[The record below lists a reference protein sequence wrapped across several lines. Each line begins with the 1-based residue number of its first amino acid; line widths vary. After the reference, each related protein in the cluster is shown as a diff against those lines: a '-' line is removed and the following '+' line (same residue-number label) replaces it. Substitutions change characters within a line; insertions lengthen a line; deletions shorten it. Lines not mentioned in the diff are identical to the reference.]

1 MQTRV
6 KSWEDLDFTRL
17 NAATLRGLVE
27 ITLVE
32 KMAGPRPAIFYCP
45 NSMMFVHQ
53 IAERTVENRRY
64 QIQAPPLKNKT

>member
-1 MQTRV
+1 MQARV

-32 KMAGPRPAIFYCP
+32 KMAGPRPAIFYCRSSEYYSP
-45 NSMMFVHQ
+45 NCGTNCGKSA
-53 IAERTVENRRY
+53 IPNPSTTV
-64 QIQAPPLKNKT
+64 KK